1 MDTVFYIV
9 SMIVALGLFVLI
21 ARNLWLM
28 DKREREQLT
37 ESSKKKKRTTG
48 SLSNNDRR

>member
-28 DKREREQLT
+28 DKREREQLAEPPDT
-37 ESSKKKKRTTG
+37 NAKPPAA
-48 SLSNNDRR
+48 